1 MSCKLKIKK
10 SKNLEQFEKIVN
22 TNPQTIEVG
31 TVVNYS
37 IKGGFNAFALSNV
50 LDSGSSKGIPGWNY
64 NEKALEK
71 NREKYKK
78 LFIKGVN
85 RMIKK
90 NYSISALMN
99 EIGINASS
107 DYKNMIESIKTP
119 KNSPATIKKKGFNNP
134 MVDTGK
140 FKSNIAARINKN
152 RIVGRGLG

>member
-10 SKNLEQFEKIVN
+10 SKNLEQFEKVVN
-22 TNPQTIEVG
+22 TNPQMVEVG

-37 IKGGFNAFALSNV
+37 IKGGFNAFDLSNV

-107 DYKNMIESIKTP
+107 DYKNMIFI
-119 KNSPATIKKKGFNNP
+119 
-134 MVDTGK
+134 M
-140 FKSNIAARINKN
+140 
-152 RIVGRGLG
+152 